1 MCGICGTALSTRD
14 PEARDHV
21 SAMQRRLGHRGP
33 DSGGRF
39 DCEGASLAVR
49 RLAIIDLETGD
60 QPVANE
66 DGTVRV
72 VQNGEVYNYRELAKE
87 LEGRGHVFG
96 TRSDTEVI
104 AHGYEEWGPDVFAR
118 MKGMFAAAVYD
129 QPTRSLHL
137 ARDRFGEKPLFY
149 WQDAGRIVF
158 SSEVQSLLEHPDVP
172 RRMSPEA
179 VGSYLRLGFVPAPAT
194 FFKDVMLLPPGCR
207 LRWTEGKCQVSP
219 YWRPDYLPDP
229 DPAKWPDAVEQV
241 REALVEAVRR
251 QMVADVEVGALLSG
265 GIDSCALV
273 AIMQSLS
280 DRPVK
285 TFTVRFDEAE
295 YDESATAR
303 EVARHVGAD
312 HREMRVSNSG
322 FEPDDLWRIVEHVGV
337 PFPDSSA
344 IPTYRISREVAKEVK
359 VCIAG
364 DGGDEVFG
372 GYGVFAWAPRIE
384 RFAALP
390 RPVLAGAARTLDGL
404 ATVPGLGAGRLAGR
418 VRRIVRYAARPA
430 VQRAADVSGASFFSQ
445 AEAVDLIQDPAAA
458 SVAGTGPL
466 QYARL
471 PEEAE
476 AWTPLRRL
484 MYANLVHNLPQDMLT
499 KADRMSMAASVEL
512 RAPMLDPDLAALAM
526 RLPDRWLVQGLTLK
540 RVLREAV
547 RPMLPDTVLS
557 KPKTGFSL
565 PLHAYQNKAF
575 FDMADELLSKRD
587 GPLSMLDADAVRRIK
602 ERAAARR
609 EDGRARR
616 AQRPNHQLW
625 ALMQLAAWGERF
637 KVSV

>member
-39 DCEGASLAVR
+39 DCESASLAVR

-66 DGTVRV
+66 DGAVRV

-172 RRMSPEA
+172 RQISPEA

-207 LRWTEGKCQVSP
+207 LRWTEGKCQVSR

-390 RPVLAGAARTLDGL
+390 RPVLAGAAWALDGL

-430 VQRAADVSGASFFSQ
+430 VQRAADVSGASFFSH